1 MRMTSN
7 LQIFGHRAAMES
19 QFWLGNPLEAREQGK
34 RVLALD
40 EPRHAGR
47 WMQLTGQD
55 LRSTVGSYSS
65 HWTWMLGYPDQAV
78 RLSDETDARA
88 RRLGHAFN
96 LAFTLVLGADTFD
109 YRREPERLVERAREA
124 DRLAREQSI
133 PIIYQVSVPRVTKGF
148 NTHDLKAARQILESL
163 R

>member
-1 MRMTSN
+1 MRTTSN

-40 EPRHAGR
+40 EPRRAGR